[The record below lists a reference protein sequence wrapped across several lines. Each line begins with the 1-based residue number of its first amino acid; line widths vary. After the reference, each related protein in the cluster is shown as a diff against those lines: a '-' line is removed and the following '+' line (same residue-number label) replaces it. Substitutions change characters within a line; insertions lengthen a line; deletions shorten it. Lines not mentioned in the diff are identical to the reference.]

1 MRNDPFIKS
10 CFAVFLLVLLS
21 IVAQAAPVL
30 TVNAEDTRTVV
41 RVGWHEPPYFIT
53 DETGRKSG
61 YSYEYQRKVA
71 AYTGWEYEYVE
82 GSWADLMQMM
92 KEGKIDLLS
101 DVSYSEERTRDMLFT
116 SIPMGTEVYYV
127 FVSPDNTEICS
138 ENLSSLNGKTIGS
151 SDFYFAV
158 NKKRPDL
165 LLELD
170 AALNKIQ
177 DENKYYDQQLHD
189 KYLKATETIRV
200 GYQDN
205 YLAFCAKDPS
215 TGALTYYST
224 EDVKVTF
231 WELVKE
237 YLWIIMADMV
247 VILLIIIALLLRS
260 IRAEKKVLEE
270 EHLVKKLNDYFALG
284 RAPYRQKESASAR
297 RGKQ

>member
-1 MRNDPFIKS
+1 M
-10 CFAVFLLVLLS
+10 
-21 IVAQAAPVL
+21 
-30 TVNAEDTRTVV
+30 NAEDTRTVV

-138 ENLSSLNGKTIGS
+138 ENLSSLNGKTIDS

-189 KYLKATETIRV
+189 KYLKATETIRYLSQSESEWLAGHETILV

-237 YLWIIMADMV
+237 YLWIIMAAMV

-284 RAPYRQKESASAR
+284 KAPYRQKESASAR

>member
-1 MRNDPFIKS
+1 M
-10 CFAVFLLVLLS
+10 
-21 IVAQAAPVL
+21 
-30 TVNAEDTRTVV
+30 NAEDTRTVV

-116 SIPMGTEVYYV
+116 SITMGTEVYYV

-151 SDFYFAV
+151 SYFYFAV

-189 KYLKATETIRV
+189 KYLKATETIRYLSQSESEWLAGHETIRV

-215 TGALTYYST
+215 TGALTGALKDYLDYAAT
-224 EDVKVTF
+224 AFDNTVLHFEAVPFATA
-231 WELVKE
+231 KE
-237 YLWIIMADMV
+237 AMDALQSGEIDCMFPANLTDYDAEEPG
-247 VILLIIIALLLRS
+247 LLISPPLMHTKMEAVVRE
-260 IRAEKKVLEE
+260 AEQRNLSRK
-270 EHLVKKLNDYFALG
+270 
-284 RAPYRQKESASAR
+284 RM
-297 RGKQ
+297 